1 MAGAATTPPPTSR
14 IRIPP
19 TPRLGLEDDYQ
30 PYARR
35 KSTRVASQLERSAQ
49 TPPPASNHNLRSS
62 NSSPQSA
69 AKRSV
74 SGSSNITPPSTI
86 SRKRANK
93 PKPLGDDLASS
104 RRATSPQGFY
114 SSIGTRNEM
123 LPTPAKTPQKRA
135 EAKTSTITSIAR
147 NLFPVRHETVEQAMP
162 SPKRR
167 GKKYK
172 GFSLDGYGEDK
183 DESIAIFTDSKER
196 LPEADPSSDN
206 PFYGP
211 EVITADAPSKR
222 GSKRRRVAPR
232 ESNGTEEEI
241 QEGERKDGLV
251 YVFRGKKIFRRFSD
265 LDEAGSRP
273 SAADEVEDEI
283 DVTVPSRLRG
293 PLTRSSM
300 KPRLLFPTQRQL
312 DERDSQYSE
321 ADEEAD
327 TDIEEGN
334 ALATPALH
342 TDKVATPR
350 APRFAPVSPPS
361 TVARTTR
368 SKKVSSDDEMAGA
381 SFSSLGSASPFE
393 SWQRTKPKGQ
403 KRGSDAI
410 SAFDTGNHKRLR
422 G

>member
-1 MAGAATTPPPTSR
+1 M
-14 IRIPP
+14 
-19 TPRLGLEDDYQ
+19 
-30 PYARR
+30 
-35 KSTRVASQLERSAQ
+35 
-49 TPPPASNHNLRSS
+49 
-62 NSSPQSA
+62 
-69 AKRSV
+69 
-74 SGSSNITPPSTI
+74 
-86 SRKRANK
+86 
-93 PKPLGDDLASS
+93 
-104 RRATSPQGFY
+104 
-114 SSIGTRNEM
+114 
-123 LPTPAKTPQKRA
+123 
-135 EAKTSTITSIAR
+135 
-147 NLFPVRHETVEQAMP
+147 
-162 SPKRR
+162 
-167 GKKYK
+167 
-172 GFSLDGYGEDK
+172 
-183 DESIAIFTDSKER
+183 
-196 LPEADPSSDN
+196 
-206 PFYGP
+206 
-211 EVITADAPSKR
+211 
-222 GSKRRRVAPR
+222 
-232 ESNGTEEEI
+232 
-241 QEGERKDGLV
+241 
-251 YVFRGKKIFRRFSD
+251 
-265 LDEAGSRP
+265 DEAGSRP

-300 KPRLLFPTQRQL
+300 KPRLLFPTQKQL

-334 ALATPALH
+334 DLATPSLH

-410 SAFDTGNHKRLR
+410 SAFETGNHKRLR